1 MDDCDKLKKDIK
13 QLKKDLAIKTL
24 VKKEKIWNE
33 VNESKS
39 DVVRYD
45 IFYKATPLT
54 SDIED
59 VLDVIKKYD
68 YKIVENRIMSRAYVS
83 GKGFNHK
90 ITIEVK
96 KMIN

>member
-1 MDDCDKLKKDIK
+1 MNNFDKLKKDLK
-13 QLKKDLAIKTL
+13 QLKEDLAIKTL

-33 VNESKS
+33 LNEEKS
-39 DVVRYD
+39 NVVRYD

-54 SDIED
+54 PDTEN
-59 VLDVIKKYD
+59 VLDVIKKYE
-68 YKIVENRIMSRAYVS
+68 YKVVENRIMSRAYVS

-96 KMIN
+96 K